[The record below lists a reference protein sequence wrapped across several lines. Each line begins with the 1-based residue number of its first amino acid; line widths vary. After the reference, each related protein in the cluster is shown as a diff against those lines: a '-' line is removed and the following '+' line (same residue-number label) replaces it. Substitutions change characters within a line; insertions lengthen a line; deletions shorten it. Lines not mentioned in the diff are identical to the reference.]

1 VCASTGHFPRQHP
14 TTTSTSRR
22 RSAPDSA
29 QNSLITPPQKMPS
42 IPRSPVSRSRSFRS
56 AGSFSVPSAA
66 NGVTV
71 AAHSPVNRSLAARFA
86 SFFG

>member
-1 VCASTGHFPRQHP
+1 
-14 TTTSTSRR
+14 
-22 RSAPDSA
+22 
-29 QNSLITPPQKMPS
+29 MPS